1 MAWSRKSAMFGS
13 LAIALYLLGLT
24 LRNHQLVTVAVV
36 LLSFLTWAALRAS
49 HADVAASGRRMEERS
64 DEEGGVSLSRLSAM
78 RKLSSARVFED
89 GEVDVTLR
97 IQNHSPL
104 SKVLEVRDSLPEVMR
119 IKKGANYI
127 LMELGPRRETLIEY
141 TVECPLRG
149 FYTIGPVCIRI
160 QDSFGLFHKEKEM
173 HVYDDFL
180 VFPKTEDLKDAFVK
194 SKVPKIFTGAV
205 NIRQP
210 GPGSEF
216 YNLRE
221 YIAGDPMKAI
231 NWAATA
237 RSGGKMMVNER
248 ERDAVSDIILILDS
262 RAVSETGPVSRN
274 SLVYGTRAAASLA
287 SFFLSRRD
295 SVGLVVYG
303 DEVLSVDRDT
313 GKKQLYVILTKLAGA
328 MARGETP
335 LQVVTNRILP
345 HINKGSPIIILSCLE
360 DDSTIVS
367 AVRDLRARH
376 FDTTMLSPSSLEF
389 EFDARRLDRTGY
401 EVLKTER
408 DILISE
414 LRGLGAFVMDWEPDM
429 LLATALSG
437 ARGF

>member
-1 MAWSRKSAMFGS
+1 MFGS
-13 LAIALYLLGLT
+13 LAIALYMLGLT
-24 LRNHQLVTVAVV
+24 LRNQQLVTVAVV
-36 LLSFLTWAALRAS
+36 LLSFLTWAALKAG
-49 HADVAASGRRMEERS
+49 HADVAASGRRLEEKT
-64 DEEGGVSLSRLSAM
+64 DEEAGVSLSNLSAM

-89 GEVDVTLR
+89 GEVEVTLR
-97 IQNHSPL
+97 VQNHSPL

-127 LMELGPRRETLIEY
+127 LMELGPRRETMIEY
-141 TVECPLRG
+141 TIECPLRG
-149 FYTIGPVCIRI
+149 FYTIGPVAVRI
-160 QDSFGLFHKEKEM
+160 QDTFGFFHREKEL

-221 YIAGDPMKAI
+221 YIPGDPMKSI
-231 NWAATA
+231 NWAAYA
-237 RSGGKMMVNER
+237 RMGKVMVNER
-248 ERDAVSDIILILDS
+248 ERDAVSDIIIIIDS
-262 RAVSETGPVSRN
+262 RAVAETGPVSRN

-287 SFFLSRRD
+287 QFFLSRRD

-303 DEVLSVDRDT
+303 DEIVSVDRDT
-313 GKKQLYVILTKLAGA
+313 GKKQLYVLLTKLAGA
-328 MARGETP
+328 MARGNTP

-345 HINKGSPIIILSCLE
+345 HINKGSPIIVLSCLE
-360 DDSTIVS
+360 DDSTIVN
-367 AVRDLRARH
+367 AIRDLRARD
-376 FDTTMLSPSSLEF
+376 FDVTILTPSSLEF

-429 LLATALSG
+429 LLSTALAG